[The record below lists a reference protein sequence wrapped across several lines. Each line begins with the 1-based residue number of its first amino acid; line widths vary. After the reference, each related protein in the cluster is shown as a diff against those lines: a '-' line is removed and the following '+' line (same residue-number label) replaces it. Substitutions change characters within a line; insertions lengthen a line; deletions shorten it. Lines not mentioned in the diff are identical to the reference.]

1 MNFSLR
7 IFCVAISLIAS
18 LQTTSSLA
26 QINVFVDWADFD
38 ARLNEATASAGVAN
52 FTAGE
57 VVTIKSNVFNDIT
70 SHYGGFSLN
79 FTETNPG
86 GDYETIVFG
95 LTTTGSGYGRA
106 DSIDFRN
113 LLKTGTGR
121 VFTANFD
128 DFIESS
134 DARSVQIAE
143 LSTSLAGTA
152 SHELGHNLG
161 LQHLDA
167 YGIASFT
174 ATDFNGGYTTGDAQN
189 AHVMATGFTG
199 LTESG
204 REVYRTFS
212 DLSGV
217 KLHMA
222 EGVSPNPI
230 TVTSEVGSSHSSAAT
245 AQHLDLTSVAFASE
259 YDDAELLEGFFSGSD
274 YYSVDLEAGDKILI
288 EVLSEIIYSNDF
300 DSLLRFY
307 DTDGT
312 TVMFE
317 NDDLEVNSSG
327 VNNGGP
333 YSMDAML
340 WNLPVDAAGRYFIEV
355 DSFGSGDSGNY
366 HMAVAVARFQAIPE
380 PSAILFLSAV
390 LGSAA
395 MRRRRRSSSC

>member
-7 IFCVAISLIAS
+7 IFCVAISLIVS
-18 LQTTSSLA
+18 LQTAASLA
-26 QINVFVDWADFD
+26 QINVFVDWDDFEI
-38 ARLNEATASAGVAN
+38 RLNEATTSAGVSN
-52 FTAGE
+52 FTAAE
-57 VVTIKSNVFNDIT
+57 VTTIKTNVFNDIT
-70 SHYGGFSLN
+70 SHYSGFSLN

-86 GDYETIVFG
+86 GNYETLVFG
-95 LTTTGSGYGRA
+95 LTGSGYGLA

-121 VFTANFD
+121 IFTANFD

-134 DARSVQIAE
+134 DARNVQIAE

-161 LQHLDA
+161 LQHFDP

-174 ATDFNGGYTTGDAQN
+174 ATDFNGGYITGDAQN
-189 AHVMATGFTG
+189 AHVMATGMTG
-199 LTESG
+199 LTEPE

-288 EVLSEIIYSNDF
+288 EVLSEIIYNNDF

-317 NDDLEVNSSG
+317 NDDLEVNSNG
-327 VNNGGP
+327 VNNGGS

-340 WNLPVDAAGRYFIEV
+340 WNLPVETSGRYFIEV

-366 HMAVAVARFQAIPE
+366 DMVVAVARFQAIPE

-395 MRRRRRSSSC
+395 MQRRRRSSSC

>member
-1 MNFSLR
+1 MKFSLR
-7 IFCVAISLIAS
+7 VFCVAVSLIVS
-18 LQTTSSLA
+18 LQTTTSSLA
-26 QINVFVDWADFD
+26 QINVFVDWADFE
-38 ARLNEATASAGVAN
+38 ARLNEATTSAGVGN

-70 SHYGGFSLN
+70 SHYSGFSLN

-95 LTTTGSGYGRA
+95 QTTSGGGYGLA
-106 DSIDFRN
+106 DGIDFRN

-128 DFIESS
+128 DFLESS

-161 LQHLDA
+161 LQHLDP

-174 ATDFNGGYTTGDAQN
+174 ATDFNGGYITGDAQN
-189 AHVMATGFTG
+189 AHLMATGLTG
-199 LTESG
+199 LTEPG
-204 REVYRTFS
+204 REVFRTFS

-230 TVTSEVGSSHSSAAT
+230 SLTSEQGGSHGSAAS
-245 AQHLDLTSVAFASE
+245 AQHLDLTTVAFASE
-259 YDDAELLEGFFSGSD
+259 YDDAEVLKGFFSGSD
-274 YYSVDLEAGDKILI
+274 FYSVDLEAGDKILI
-288 EVLSEIIYSNDF
+288 EVLSDLPYSDDF

-312 TVMFE
+312 TVLFE
-317 NDDLEVNSSG
+317 NDDLEINSNG
-327 VNNGGP
+327 VNNGGS
-333 YSMDAML
+333 YTFDAML
-340 WNLPVDAAGRYFIEV
+340 WNLPVDTEGRYFFEV
-355 DSFGSGDSGNY
+355 DSFSGGDSGNY
-366 HMAVAVARFQAIPE
+366 DLVVAVARFQAIPE
-380 PSAILFLSAV
+380 PTALFLLSGLAIGFS
-390 LGSAA
+390 L
-395 MRRRRRSSSC
+395 RRRR